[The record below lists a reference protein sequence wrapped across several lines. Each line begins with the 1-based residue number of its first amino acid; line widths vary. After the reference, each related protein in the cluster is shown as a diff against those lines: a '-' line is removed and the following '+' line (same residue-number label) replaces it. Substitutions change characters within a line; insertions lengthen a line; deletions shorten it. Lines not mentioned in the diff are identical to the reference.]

1 MDVKLSDINI
11 HQRSMAVIAAVM
23 ILQSSLDPLLAAE
36 ALVSGI
42 IISSTLRRVF
52 RVKFLR
58 RLYKKSLKLVKR
70 IHLPSDA
77 PDLSPFGGSPDKYGF
92 RSLDDSKIIRT
103 RPKRFTL
110 ASSSSP
116 MQDFSRKQSRELA
129 DLDVYP
135 YVVHRTLERR
145 KFSKGEWEKFTKY
158 STQKVV
164 QELVLSPDFSQ
175 WATANA
181 KRITVTPQ
189 SIGTSTKQEQKW
201 FFWF

>member
-1 MDVKLSDINI
+1 MDVKLLDI
-11 HQRSMAVIAAVM
+11 RMAG
-23 ILQSSLDPLLAAE
+23 SSSENVEISIKEAE

-58 RLYKKSLKLVKR
+58 RLYKK
-70 IHLPSDA
+70 
-77 PDLSPFGGSPDKYGF
+77 
-92 RSLDDSKIIRT
+92 
-103 RPKRFTL
+103 
-110 ASSSSP
+110 
-116 MQDFSRKQSRELA
+116 QSRELA

-135 YVVHRTLERR
+135 YAVHRTPERR

-158 STQKVV
+158 STQKSV

-181 KRITVTPQ
+181 EKITVTPQ
-189 SIGTSTKQEQKW
+189 SIGTSAKQQRKW